1 MKKIIVLLIATAV
14 IMMGCGQNNSKQY
27 TDITTADEA
36 VAVLQKGN
44 EQYKKGEQGS
54 ITTQNRREDLATN
67 GQHPYAVVVACSD
80 SRVPVEEI
88 FSCNA
93 GEIFVIRTAGNVI
106 GDLEMGSIEYG
117 VDHCGAPL
125 ILVLGHTN
133 CGAVT
138 AAVEGE
144 PEGNNI
150 DDIVEH
156 IKPAVEE
163 AKKIS
168 TDKEKMVSEGVRIN
182 VLNDIQKI
190 QENHTIAKYID
201 SGMVSVTGAVYDIE
215 HGTIQWLE

>member
-14 IMMGCGQNNSKQY
+14 IMMGCGQSNSEEY
-27 TDITTADEA
+27 DEITTADEA
-36 VAVLQKGN
+36 ISVLQKGN
-44 EQYKKGEQGS
+44 EQYKTGKKMM
-54 ITTQNRREDLATN
+54 ITTQDLREELTVN
-67 GQHPYAVVVACSD
+67 GQEPYAVVISCSD

-93 GEIFVIRTAGNVI
+93 GEIFVVRTAGNVI

-117 VDHCGAPL
+117 VEHCGAPL

-150 DDIVEH
+150 DDIVEL
-156 IKPAVEE
+156 IKPAIEE

-168 TDKEKMVSEGVRIN
+168 KDKEKIVSEGVRIN
-182 VLNDIQKI
+182 VLNDIKQI
-190 QENHTIAKYID
+190 QSNPTISELID
-201 SGMVSVTGAVYDIE
+201 SGMVSVTGAIYDIE